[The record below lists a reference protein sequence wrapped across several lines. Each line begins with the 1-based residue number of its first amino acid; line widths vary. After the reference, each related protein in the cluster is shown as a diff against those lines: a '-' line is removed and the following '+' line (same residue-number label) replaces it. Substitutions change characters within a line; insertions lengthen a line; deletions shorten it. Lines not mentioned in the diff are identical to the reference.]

1 MPKAPRGFKVFR
13 PENVNAG
20 SVCELGL
27 REAHLSPWHSDTPMQ
42 KVLLRRGRSR
52 TVRPRPSLGGIRTAP
67 AALAGREAHV
77 TSCPGP
83 TPGPASVVTAFLALS
98 PTPLVS
104 SLFPRDGP
112 IRSPPLACSQ
122 LPLALLSG
130 DFHAEP
136 GPLAKRTSR
145 PCASGG
151 FCLLLFFRASP
162 TAADGPFE
170 VPSGRR

>member
-1 MPKAPRGFKVFR
+1 M
-13 PENVNAG
+13 
-20 SVCELGL
+20 LGL
-27 REAHLSPWHSDTPMQ
+27 FVNWDFGKHICHRGTQTPQCKRSCSGGEGPAPHRAATSVARWHPN
-42 KVLLRRGRSR
+42 RSGCTR
-52 TVRPRPSLGGIRTAP
+52 
-67 AALAGREAHV
+67 GREAHV

-98 PTPLVS
+98 PTPLVF

-112 IRSPPLACSQ
+112 IRSPPLAWSQ

-151 FCLLLFFRASP
+151 FCLPLFFRASP
-162 TAADGPFE
+162 TAADSPFE
-170 VPSGRR
+170 VLSGRR